1 LRGRYITFISLVALL
16 IIVLITIK
24 MIKGTI
30 SPAGTSGEE
39 RFVEFRVENG
49 ESTSKVAERL
59 EEEGIIKSRFLFKM
73 IAKIKGRDR
82 KIQAGLYHLSTNMS
96 ITDVLDILTNGAI
109 YTIDVTIPEGF
120 TTEMI
125 AKRLSEKGLADEKKF
140 LELCQK
146 PELFD
151 GIPKGVKTL
160 EGYLFPDTYKFGPD
174 TTEEEIIKTMI
185 GKFKSVYEEVSKG
198 YNGKLNEN
206 QIITLASIIEKEAYY
221 DREKPVISAVFQN
234 RLKKGMRL
242 ESCATVLYV
251 VKRPNGPVYYAD
263 LKVDSPYN
271 TYKYSGLPPGPI
283 SCPGAGSIK
292 SALYPENN
300 DYLYF
305 VSLGD
310 GTHHF
315 SKTFAEHEKYRLE
328 KVHPER

>member
-1 LRGRYITFISLVALL
+1 MRKRYITLISLFTLFIILL
-16 IIVLITIK
+16 ISIK
-24 MIKGTI
+24 MIKGAI

-39 RFVEFRVENG
+39 RFIEFRVENG

-59 EEEGIIKSRFLFKM
+59 YEEGIIKSRFLFKI
-73 IAKIKGRDR
+73 IAKTKGVDKKIK
-82 KIQAGLYHLSTNMS
+82 AGLYHLSANMS
-96 ITDVLDILTNGAI
+96 TMEVLGILANGAI
-109 YTIDVTIPEGF
+109 YTVDITIPEGF
-120 TTEMI
+120 TMEMI
-125 AKRLSEKGLADEKKF
+125 AKRLSEKGLVDEKRF
-140 LELCQK
+140 LELCHS

-151 GIPKGVKTL
+151 GIPEEAKTL
-160 EGYLFPDTYKFGPD
+160 EGYLFPDTYRFSPD
-174 TTEEEIIKTMI
+174 ATEEEIIKTMI
-185 GKFKSVYEEVSKG
+185 GKFKSVYEDVSKG

-206 QIITLASIIEKEAYY
+206 QIITLASIIEKEAYL

-251 VKRPNGPVYYAD
+251 VRRPNGPVYYAD

-283 SCPGAGSIK
+283 SCPGARSIE

-315 SKTFAEHEKYRLE
+315 SKTFAEHEKYRLG
-328 KVHPER
+328 KVSPVR